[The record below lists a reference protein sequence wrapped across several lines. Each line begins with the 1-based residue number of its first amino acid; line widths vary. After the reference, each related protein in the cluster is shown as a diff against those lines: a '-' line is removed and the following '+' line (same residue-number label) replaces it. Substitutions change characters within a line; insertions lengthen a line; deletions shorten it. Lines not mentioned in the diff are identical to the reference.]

1 MEIKTGAVGQASA
14 AVTEQNTAC
23 AAGSGTLAVFGTPFM
38 AALMEQAAWQA
49 AAPFLDPG
57 QSTVGTMLSIT
68 HISPTPVGMTVTA
81 RAEITAVEGK
91 KITYTVSASD
101 DAGLIGQGTHARFV
115 VNDERFTAKC
125 YAKKQPL

>member
-68 HISPTPVGMTVTA
+68 HVSPTPVGMTVTA

-101 DAGLIGQGTHARFV
+101 DAGLIGQGTHVRFV

-125 YAKKQPL
+125 FAKKQPV

>member
-1 MEIKTGAVGQASA
+1 
-14 AVTEQNTAC
+14 
-23 AAGSGTLAVFGTPFM
+23 
-38 AALMEQAAWQA
+38 
-49 AAPFLDPG
+49 
-57 QSTVGTMLSIT
+57 
-68 HISPTPVGMTVTA
+68 MTVTA

-125 YAKKQPL
+125 YAKKQPV

>member
-23 AAGSGTLAVFGTPFM
+23 AAGTGTLAVFGTPFM

-101 DAGLIGQGTHARFV
+101 EAGLIGQGTHERFV

-125 YAKKQPL
+125 YAKKQQA

>member
-1 MEIKTGAVGQASA
+1 
-14 AVTEQNTAC
+14 
-23 AAGSGTLAVFGTPFM
+23 
-38 AALMEQAAWQA
+38 
-49 AAPFLDPG
+49 
-57 QSTVGTMLSIT
+57 MLSIT
-68 HISPTPVGMTVTA
+68 HVSPTPVGMTVTA

-125 YAKKQPL
+125 YAKKQPV